1 LETSLL
7 NPSAYNIVVYWPFV
21 MAHCVRRHTTI
32 SFAASDFITVGTKG
46 LVSGMEIS
54 TRVCEQ
60 PACLLVRELIG
71 KLAIIAA
78 CCDLL
83 GANAQATSESTR
95 RLDLIRDAAKE
106 MAERLQQY
114 QCGVLEAARSVK
126 GQGRYIA

>member
-1 LETSLL
+1 
-7 NPSAYNIVVYWPFV
+7 
-21 MAHCVRRHTTI
+21 
-32 SFAASDFITVGTKG
+32 
-46 LVSGMEIS
+46 MEKS

-78 CCDLL
+78 CCALM
-83 GANAQATSESTR
+83 GANGQATSESTR

-106 MAERLQQY
+106 MAERLHQY